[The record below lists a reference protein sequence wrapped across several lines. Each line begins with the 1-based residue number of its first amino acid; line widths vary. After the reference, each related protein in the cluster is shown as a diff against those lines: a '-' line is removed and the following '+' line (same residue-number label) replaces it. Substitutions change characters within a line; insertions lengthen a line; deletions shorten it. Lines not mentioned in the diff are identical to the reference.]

1 MASNS
6 LAWSFPAMIFGLILA
21 FGLTVRMALVSVR
34 NAAKK
39 GAFETLELCLKNGQ
53 FCKQAGLAQLHL
65 QGSADEF
72 ESQ

>member
-1 MASNS
+1 MASNK
-6 LAWSFPAMIFGLILA
+6 LARPHPAMKLGLQKVFA
-21 FGLTVRMALVSVR
+21 QSVRMALVSVR

-39 GAFETLELCLKNGQ
+39 GAFETLELYLKNGQ
-53 FCKQAGLAQLHL
+53 FCKQAGLGRLHL